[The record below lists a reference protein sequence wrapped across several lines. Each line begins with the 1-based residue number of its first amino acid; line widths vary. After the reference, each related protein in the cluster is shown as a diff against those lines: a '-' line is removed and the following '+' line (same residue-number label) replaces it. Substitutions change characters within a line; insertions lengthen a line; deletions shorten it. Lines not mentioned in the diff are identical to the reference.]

1 MKMTLILIRDLLSST
16 RTRDNQSK
24 EKSSDMM
31 SIDSILKT
39 SYDMQNHSLIRNASK
54 QAEISKRKLGV
65 TPKGNL
71 SKNSLLA

>member
-1 MKMTLILIRDLLSST
+1 
-16 RTRDNQSK
+16 
-24 EKSSDMM
+24 MM

-39 SYDMQNHSLIRNASK
+39 SYDMQNHSLIRNAAK

-65 TPKGNL
+65 TPKGNNL